1 MAEAFS
7 FGRSICPKALGLR
20 WYRRTKCAFFGKE
33 AMAQMT
39 VEEANRILSRWLT
52 SMPAEVQ
59 SQKAA
64 MEYYGKYFRPENLE
78 SVTREGFRDF
88 LLIKNNK
95 HWSGIHRQPQIY
107 EEMNRLRKCLG
118 ILLDESK
125 PIEKRLDTVMPK
137 GKPPFIAGLGRA
149 VLTPILMCVYPDK
162 YSVYNR
168 ISDEGL
174 NMLGRNT
181 IRDADAFSKR
191 YVSLNTACHQLSDE
205 ISQPLY
211 LIDSMFSL
219 MVHGVE
225 SPLTTPAA
233 TAGISGEIA
242 QQDDDLPAANDES
255 ASFSLEKYLQEFIVS
270 NWDRTPLAKTLD
282 IYLEDEEKAVEF
294 NTGVGEIDILA
305 RDRAKGDWVVIE
317 LKKGR
322 SDDTVVG
329 QILRYMGWIRKHKA
343 GEGEKV
349 RGIIITGGA
358 SDKIKYALYASAGIE
373 FFNYKVNFD
382 LVEVDKV
389 G

>member
-1 MAEAFS
+1 M
-7 FGRSICPKALGLR
+7 P
-20 WYRRTKCAFFGKE
+20 
-33 AMAQMT
+33 QMT
-39 VEEANRILSRWLT
+39 VEEASRILSEWLT
-52 SMPAEVQ
+52 SKPAEVQ
-59 SQKAA
+59 AQIAA
-64 MEYYGKYFRPENLE
+64 MEHYGNYFKPENLGN
-78 SVTREGFRDF
+78 VTQDGFRGF
-88 LLIKNNK
+88 LLLKNNK

-107 EEMNRLRKCLG
+107 EDMNRLRDCLG

-125 PIEKRLDTVMPK
+125 LIELRLDTIMPK

-174 NMLGRNT
+174 SMLGRNT
-181 IRDADAFSKR
+181 IKDSDAFSKR
-191 YVSLNTACHQLSDE
+191 YLSLNAACHQLSKE
-205 ISQPLY
+205 IMQPLH

-225 SPLTTPAA
+225 SPLTTLPGTTAAITAVASEAVQQDGYTPAA
-233 TAGISGEIA
+233 TE
-242 QQDDDLPAANDES
+242 DN

-270 NWDRTPLAKTLD
+270 NWDRTPLGKTLC
-282 IYLEDEEKAVEF
+282 IHEEDGEEAVEF
-294 NTGVGEIDILA
+294 STGVGEIDILA
-305 RDRAKGDWVVIE
+305 RDRANRDWVVIE

-343 GEGEKV
+343 GVGETV

-358 SDKIKYALYASAGIE
+358 SDRIKYALYASEGID
-373 FFNYKVNFD
+373 FFNYKVNFE
-382 LVEVDKV
+382 LVEVEKIR
-389 G
+389 

>member
-1 MAEAFS
+1 LDDKVLE
-7 FGRSICPKALGLR
+7 IPDPCVLE
-20 WYRRTKCAFFGKE
+20 TK

-39 VEEANRILSRWLT
+39 VEEAGRILSRWLT
-52 SMPAEVQ
+52 SKPADVQ
-59 SQKAA
+59 AQKAA
-64 MEYYGKYFRPENLE
+64 MEYYGNYFKPENLG
-78 SVTREGFRDF
+78 SITQDGFRDF
-88 LLIKNNK
+88 LLLKNNK

-107 EEMNRLRKCLG
+107 EDMNRLRECLG
-118 ILLDESK
+118 ILLDESR
-125 PIEKRLDTVMPK
+125 PIETRLDIIMPK
-137 GKPPFIAGLGRA
+137 GKPRFIAGLGRA

-174 NMLGRNT
+174 SMLGRNT
-181 IRDADAFSKR
+181 IKDSDAFSKR
-191 YVSLNTACHQLSDE
+191 YVSLNAACHQLSDE
-205 ISQPLY
+205 IRQPLH

-219 MVHGVE
+219 IVHGVE
-225 SPLTTPAA
+225 SPLTTLPG
-233 TAGISGEIA
+233 TAGTIPVSGEIVK
-242 QQDDDLPAANDES
+242 QDGDLSGAVEDN

-282 IYLEDEEKAVEF
+282 IYVEDEEKAVEF

-305 RDRAKGDWVVIE
+305 RDRTKGDWVVIE

-343 GEGEKV
+343 GVGDRV

-358 SDKIKYALYASAGIE
+358 SDRIKYALYASDGID

-382 LVEVDKV
+382 LVEAEKV